1 MIQRSKNMKKPFAM
15 SIIAAALMVAGAA
28 QAKEVTDADI
38 LNDAKTTGDVVH
50 FGLGQQGQRFSTLDK
65 INTKTVKNLVPVPGW
80 ARRPNRRT
88 SPTIPSGPN
97 DPTTSTSASR

>member
-38 LNDAKTTGDVVH
+38 LNDAKTPGDIVH

-65 INTKTVKNLVPVPGW
+65 INTKTVKNLVPVWSFSFGGEKQRGQESQPLVQ
-80 ARRPNRRT
+80 
-88 SPTIPSGPN
+88 IQ
-97 DPTTSTSASR
+97 